1 MNYDDFLA
9 SKKIAALK
17 NGFEPKELS
26 SHLFGYQ
33 RDVVEFSLNAG
44 RSASFLDTG
53 LGKTAVEIEW
63 AKRVHEHT
71 NKPVLF
77 FAPLA
82 VSKQHIR
89 EAERFGAEL
98 TQAKSQDDIKNGI
111 YITNYEKLKNFDS
124 SKFSAVVLDESSIIK
139 SFGGKTT
146 QALTEFSSGMRFKL
160 AATATPAPNDYMELG
175 QHCAF
180 LDVMASSEMLARWFV
195 TDQREMGKY
204 RLKKHGV
211 KDFWSWVA
219 SWARCVGKPSDLGYD
234 DSTHLLPK
242 LNTHLHY
249 VDVDLSIGAD
259 DGALFRSVDMSATS
273 VHKEKRLT
281 SGDRAKKAADIV
293 KTEPNEQWMIWV
305 DTDYDADAF
314 LEEFPDAVEV
324 RGNMSPEEKEEKLD
338 GFSTGKIRV
347 LLSKPSIAGMG
358 LNWQQCARTV
368 FMGLSFSYESYY
380 QAVRRFWRFGQKREV
395 EAHIVLAS
403 SEQQIWAT
411 VQRKQKEHE
420 IMKLEMF
427 DAMKRECVTREVKI
441 PYQGILAPKLP
452 KFLAR

>member
-1 MNYDDFLA
+1 MNYDQFLA
-9 SKKIAALK
+9 SKKITAISG
-17 NGFEPKELS
+17 GFECKNIS

-33 RDVVEFSLNAG
+33 RDVVDFSLKQG
-44 RSASFLDTG
+44 RAAAFLDTG

-63 AKRVHEHT
+63 AKRVNEYT

-98 TQAKSQDDIKNGI
+98 KIAKTQDDVKNGI

-124 SKFSAVVLDESSIIK
+124 SKFSGVVLDESSIIK

-146 QALTEFSSGMRFKL
+146 IALTDFSSGMRFKL

-180 LDVMASSEMLARWFV
+180 LDVMQSSEMLARWFIA
-195 TDQREMGKY
+195 DQREMGKY

-234 DSTHLLPK
+234 DSAHLLPK
-242 LNTHLHY
+242 LNTHLHF
-249 VDVDLSIGAD
+249 VEIDMTVGAD
-259 DGALFRSVDMSATS
+259 SGALLRSVDMSATS
-273 VHKEKRLT
+273 IHKEKRLT
-281 SGDRAKKAADIV
+281 SADRAKKAADIV
-293 KTEPNEQWMIWV
+293 RSEPNEQWMIWV
-305 DTDYDADAF
+305 DTDYDADSF
-314 LEEFPDAVEV
+314 LEEFPDAIEV
-324 RGNMSPEEKEEKLD
+324 RGNMSAEEKEEKLD
-338 GFSTGKIRV
+338 GFTNGKIRV
-347 LLSKPSIAGMG
+347 LISKPSIAGMG

-368 FMGLSFSYESYY
+368 FIGLSFSYESYY

-395 EAHIVLAS
+395 ECHIIMAS

-420 IMKLEMF
+420 QMKIEMF
-427 DAMKRECVTREVKI
+427 EAMKRECITREVKI
-441 PYQGILAPKLP
+441 PYRGNIKPKMP
-452 KFLAR
+452 SFLK

>member
-1 MNYDDFLA
+1 MNYDQFLA
-9 SKKIAALK
+9 SKKIAAIK
-17 NGFEPKELS
+17 NGFEPRELS

-63 AKRVHEHT
+63 AKRVHEYT

-89 EAERFGAEL
+89 EAERFGSEL
-98 TQAKSQDDIKNGI
+98 KIAKSQDDVTNGI
-111 YITNYEKLKNFDS
+111 YITNYEKLKNFDK
-124 SKFSAVVLDESSIIK
+124 SKFCGVVLDESSIIK

-146 QALTEFSSGMRFKL
+146 MALTDFSAGMQFKL

-234 DSTHLLPK
+234 ESTHVLPK
-242 LNTHLHY
+242 LNTHLHF
-249 VDVDLSIGAD
+249 VDVDLSVGAD

-293 KTEPNEQWMIWV
+293 KSEPNEQWMVWV

-324 RGNMSPEEKEEKLD
+324 RGNMSAEEKEEKLD
-338 GFSTGKIRV
+338 GFTTGKIRV

-441 PYQGILAPKLP
+441 PYQGIIKPKLP
-452 KFLAR
+452 SFLSV